1 MLLKPTVELYFGR
14 SGMGKTH
21 LALSRIG
28 PAPVILFDVTGQPM
42 LARNAVI
49 AETQEQLIA
58 ALDRRQR
65 RICWRGFTT
74 MGDDAFDWANR
85 CALAYGGYA
94 VFWDEVDVM
103 MDPRRPVPRAAYRII
118 NMGRHRDVTVYATAR
133 RPSAM
138 PRHLTAAATAVYSY
152 AVISDPDVVYLR
164 QFFGRDHAAA
174 LPNLPKGEALIWTE
188 AGASRKIIFKSQKT

>member
-1 MLLKPTVELYFGR
+1 MLLKPTVELYLGR

-28 PAPVILFDVTGQPM
+28 PAPVIIFDATGQPA
-42 LARNAVI
+42 LARNAII
-49 AETQEQLIA
+49 ATDQQQLLA
-58 ALDRRQR
+58 ALDKRAR
-65 RICWRGFTT
+65 RICWRGFET
-74 MGDDAFDWANR
+74 MGDDAFDWGNR
-85 CALAYGGYA
+85 CALGYGGYA

-103 MDPRRPVPRAAYRII
+103 MEARRTVPPGAYRII

-164 QFFGRDHAAA
+164 QFFGRDHASA
-174 LPNLPKGEALIWTE
+174 LPTLPKGEALVWTE
-188 AGASRKIIFKSQKT
+188 AGVSRKIIFKP